1 MYFIAIMIIIITKT
15 VIISGVSLAS
25 IDPWLSSH
33 IWPWTLS
40 RTEAT
45 VKQLLCWGVSTVF
58 IEIAHYLLFNAS
70 GKIRRP
76 PAVPIWSS
84 WEGGELTWQK
94 DTLTHFSPECLS
106 INSTW
111 GLRYLLIA
119 SNTSMSCQE
128 GMRSLVF
135 LSLERIWEIGFCC
148 LRIRSIMSCRDTHLV
163 GQPVLR
169 ECPGSFF
176 LCLLCFSTAAGEGT
190 E

>member
-1 MYFIAIMIIIITKT
+1 MYFIAIMITIITKT

-40 RTEAT
+40 RAEAT

-135 LSLERIWEIGFCC
+135 LSLGEDLGNWLLLFEDPVNNVLPRHPSSWTASLERVSG
-148 LRIRSIMSCRDTHLV
+148 
-163 GQPVLR
+163 
-169 ECPGSFF
+169 
-176 LCLLCFSTAAGEGT
+176 
-190 E
+190 